1 MVQASFFNYGVRI
14 GPQRST
20 TTTTTT
26 NNALVNVE
34 VDTSIREPFHR
45 GTSEHWL
52 LLTYLLPN
60 DDSGKQPPGHGAR
73 DVSPDIA
80 PETIS
85 GPNYESAAS
94 DPPRDWDRVVF

>member
-1 MVQASFFNYGVRI
+1 MKTAATTINFAMGVRADRFL
-14 GPQRST
+14 PDHARPAQ
-20 TTTTTT
+20 
-26 NNALVNVE
+26 
-34 VDTSIREPFHR
+34 
-45 GTSEHWL
+45 WL

-94 DPPRDWDRVVF
+94 DPPRDWDRYLSH